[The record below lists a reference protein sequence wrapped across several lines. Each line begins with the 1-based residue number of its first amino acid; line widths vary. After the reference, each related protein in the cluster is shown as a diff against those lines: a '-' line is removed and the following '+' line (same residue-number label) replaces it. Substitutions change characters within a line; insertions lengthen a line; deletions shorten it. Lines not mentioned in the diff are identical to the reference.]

1 MQNRSVPFPIA
12 ILLFLLPV
20 AAMAGFN
27 GAPTLTAGQTLSL
40 DTGAVAASGGDILWN
55 GSIIAFQGSAIG
67 LDLGAAGVTGNVGYD
82 YVEEESE
89 AYLANYQSQLTGGS
103 LQTSS
108 SAPNSVIAV
117 YTNGG
122 NYAVLLV
129 TAQSG
134 TSITLQYLTFA
145 ATPPGPFI
153 SQALNNYSL
162 IPAGLPNSAIAPGSL
177 FIIMGS
183 GLAGATTVSALQ
195 SSANGLPA
203 SLNGTSVSL
212 TDSNGTTTSPAFYY
226 AINSQLALVMP
237 SGAAIGP
244 AVLTVAYNGQTSPPF
259 TIQVARTAMGF
270 AAYYGTGMGLGIA
283 TDPNT
288 GAFFGYSN
296 PIPPGATV
304 VLWGSGLGADP
315 ARDTTF
321 TPGAFSINNLAQ
333 IYIGGMPAGIQYQG
347 ASGYPGVNQ
356 INVVIPQNVPTG
368 CFVSVVGVTAGG
380 IPTNAVV
387 LPIANTSC
395 EEPALGWTSSSLAHL
410 SGQQSVNSGVL
421 EMDYAT
427 VPNADFSGSQIVT
440 SATASF
446 QTLPGTNYG
455 VSSGAVSVGGC
466 ILNNFP
472 NASTA
477 ASAPLQGLN
486 AGLITIGSPNT
497 FNRPVTLLRDTTT
510 LEGFYGAT
518 LPGGFLTTT
527 GGMFTLTGTAGSQIG
542 AFTAQITF
550 SDPLLVWNNQDAA
563 SFVLRFAGLP
573 VTWTGGDSG
582 TIVTISG
589 TAFGAGSTAQFL
601 CATTADAGQFT
612 VPAWIL
618 AAFPAGAGYVTVGNQ
633 TLFQPFSATGLDRAY
648 TRGLVV
654 DEILTD
660 YF

>member
-1 MQNRSVPFPIA
+1 MKKRSIPFPIA
-12 ILLFLLPV
+12 ILLLLLPV
-20 AAMAGFN
+20 AAIAGLN

-40 DTGAVAASGGDILWN
+40 DTGSVSTSGGDILWN

-67 LDLGAAGVTGNVGYD
+67 LDLGALGLTGNLGYD
-82 YVEEESE
+82 YVEEESGYLPT
-89 AYLANYQSQLTGGS
+89 YLAQFTGGS

-108 SAPNSVIAV
+108 SSPNSVIAV

-129 TAQSG
+129 TAQTG

-145 ATPPGPFI
+145 ATPPGPVI
-153 SQALNNYSL
+153 SQVLNNYSL

-177 FIIMGS
+177 FIVQGS

-212 TDSNGTTTSPAFYY
+212 TDANGITTSPAFYY

-237 SGAAIGP
+237 SGTAVGP
-244 AVLTVAYNGQTSPPF
+244 AVLTVSYNGQTSPPF
-259 TIQVARTAMGF
+259 TIQVAQTAMGF

-288 GAFFGYSN
+288 GALFSYGN

-304 VLWGSGLGADP
+304 TLWGSGLGADP

-321 TPGAFSINNLAQ
+321 TPGAFGIDNLAQ
-333 IYIGGMPAGIQYQG
+333 IYIGGMPAGILYQG

-356 INVVIPQNVPTG
+356 INIVIPPNVSTG
-368 CFVSVVGVTAGG
+368 CFVSVVGVAANG
-380 IPTNAVV
+380 IPTNAVI

-395 EEPALGWTSSSLAHL
+395 EEPALGWTSSSLAQL

-421 EMDYAT
+421 EMDYVTEPAS
-427 VPNADFSGSQIVT
+427 DGSGTQIVT
-440 SATASF
+440 SANASF

-455 VSSGAVSVGGC
+455 ISSGAVSVGGC
-466 ILNNFP
+466 ILNNFL
-472 NASTA
+472 NTSTGAST
-477 ASAPLQGLN
+477 PPQGLN
-486 AGLITIGSPNT
+486 AGLITIGSPSV
-497 FNRPVTLLRDTTT
+497 FNKPVSLVRDPTAP
-510 LEGFYGAT
+510 GFYGAT

-527 GGMFTLTGTAGSQIG
+527 GGLFTLTGAAGSQIG
-542 AFTAQITF
+542 AFTAQIAF
-550 SDPLLVWNNQDAA
+550 SDPLLTWTNQDAA
-563 SFVLRFAGLP
+563 SLVLRFAGLP
-573 VTWTGGDSG
+573 ITWTGGDSG
-582 TIVTISG
+582 TIVSIVG

-618 AAFPAGAGYVTVGNQ
+618 AAFPAGVGYVTVDNQ
-633 TLFQPFSATGLDRAY
+633 TLFQSFSATGLDRAY

-654 DEILTD
+654 DQIVAY